1 MQSLAVAIVQCGL
14 YPKDEKRAINEGI
27 SFVRKAAKRSA
38 RLICFPEHWLIDKIL
53 SRDDEIYG
61 IFSDLAKELD
71 VYINLGGIFDA
82 SESKTFFVSP
92 TISPAGKIISKQKKV
107 HLFRRENNIAI
118 GGDSFDPFRVDDI
131 NVGVMVCHDVVF
143 PESAR
148 TLVLKGAEM
157 ILNPSLITARGI
169 EPWRT
174 YLAARVLE
182 NRVPIVAPNPFLE
195 NRVPGGSVLL
205 GLKYEKSQGIMQ
217 IKELVKSS
225 MGKRIF
231 LSKLSFSEET
241 TALRKERL
249 SERKP
254 EAYFKD

>member
-1 MQSLAVAIVQCGL
+1 MRSLNVAIVQSGL
-14 YPKDEKRAINEGI
+14 YPKDEKRA
-27 SFVRKAAKRSA
+27 VREAVLFARKGAQRSA
-38 RLICFPEHWLIDKIL
+38 RLICFPEHWLIDRIL
-53 SRDDEIYG
+53 TRDDEIYG

-82 SESKTFFVSP
+82 SEPKTFFVSP
-92 TISPAGKIISKQKKV
+92 TISPDGKIVSRQKKV

-118 GGDSFDPFRVDDI
+118 GGDSFDPFKIDDV

-157 ILNPSLITARGI
+157 ILNPSLITDRGI
-169 EPWRT
+169 EPWRA
-174 YLAARVLE
+174 YLKARVLE
-182 NRVPIVAPNPFLE
+182 NRVPIVAANPFLKTH
-195 NRVPGGSVLL
+195 VPGGSVFL
-205 GLKYEKSQGIMQ
+205 GLKYEKAQGIMQ
-217 IKELVKSS
+217 IQELVKSS
-225 MGKRIF
+225 TGKRIF
-231 LSKLSFSEET
+231 VSKLTFSDET
-241 TALRKERL
+241 IALRKERL